1 MGSEF
6 QFYKMKSCLEKVGG
20 DGYTTHQ
27 RSLIPLKCTTE
38 NG

>member
-6 QFYKMKSCLEKVGG
+6 QFYKMEGCLEKVGG
-20 DGYTTHQ
+20 DGYATHR
-27 RSLIPLKCTTE
+27 RSLIPLNYTIE